1 MKSHEPTGSPLK
13 RLARPEMV
21 KRIFASSGVVPNGG
35 NAMGTQSRGIAQVI
49 RIPNAQSEA
58 PAPLCTDEPAGVD
71 EWLSSHREET
81 VRQLATWQAPALP
94 NEVVEALATIFLMQ
108 PGHKLIPF
116 FVWLEDRLRR

>member
-21 KRIFASSGVVPNGG
+21 KRTFASFVVAPNGG
-35 NAMGTQSRGIAQVI
+35 NAMGTQPRGIAKVI

-58 PAPLCTDEPAGVD
+58 LAPLFADEPAGLG

-81 VRQLATWQAPALP
+81 IRQLATWKAPALP
-94 NEVVEALATIFLMQ
+94 NEVVDALATIFLMQ
-108 PGHKLIPF
+108 PGHKLMPF

>member
-21 KRIFASSGVVPNGG
+21 KRIFASSVVAPNGG
-35 NAMGTQSRGIAQVI
+35 NAMGTQPRGIAQVI

-58 PAPLCTDEPAGVD
+58 PASPFSDEPAGLG
-71 EWLSSHREET
+71 EWFSSHREET
-81 VRQLATWQAPALP
+81 IRQLATWQAPALP

>member
-21 KRIFASSGVVPNGG
+21 KRIFASSVVAPNGG
-35 NAMGTQSRGIAQVI
+35 NAMGTQPRGIAQVI

-58 PAPLCTDEPAGVD
+58 PAPLLADEPAGLG

-81 VRQLATWQAPALP
+81 VRQLATWRAPVLP
-94 NEVVEALATIFLMQ
+94 NEVVDALATIFLMQ

-116 FVWLEDRLRR
+116 FVWLEDRLTR